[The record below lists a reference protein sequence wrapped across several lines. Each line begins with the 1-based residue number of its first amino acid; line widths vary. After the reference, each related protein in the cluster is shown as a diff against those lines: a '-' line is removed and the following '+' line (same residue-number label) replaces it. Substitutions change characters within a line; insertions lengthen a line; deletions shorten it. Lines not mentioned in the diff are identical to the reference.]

1 MRERSKWGIRRT
13 QELWKCR
20 KVSCRY
26 FFQDGTSRY
35 NQYGVGFPESCSTQ
49 DMINSIVRHSKELVD
64 EPLCSVVKVKIISV
78 NGNKVNQIVD

>member
-1 MRERSKWGIRRT
+1 MKKVKVGTRQT
-13 QELWKCR
+13 QEPWRCR

-49 DMINSIVRHSKELVD
+49 DMVDSIVRHCKELS
-64 EPLCSVVKVKIISV
+64 ETGARWARLWSWCA
-78 NGNKVNQIVD
+78 GWTARERQL

>member
-1 MRERSKWGIRRT
+1 MKRVKVGAIRT
-13 QELWKCR
+13 QEPWKCR

-26 FFQDGTSRY
+26 FFQDGTSMY

-49 DMINSIVRHSKELVD
+49 GMVDHIVRHCKELVD